1 MKKIIA
7 VILAVLAFLTMTGF
21 SSQNPAFEVTGQVN
35 NTVDLT
41 KANGKNMQFVTRGY
55 DDNAND
61 TVTCG
66 LTAKWVKVQDETS
79 NSAKDA
85 VTFWV
90 PESVDAPTVK
100 VPGIANYLKD
110 IDGYEWRCMQY
121 TVSASNS
128 FSTIATYE
136 DYYTGYTYDEN
147 FIYSDDGLTAYEDFE
162 LEVDGKVYSDCFIYT
177 TADMWLDYEKKLGIT
192 EETVLFRIPAGYDGC
207 IVGLTDT
214 RKMKRAA
221 DGGVEF
227 DPDLRGDTDV
237 YYRLR

>member
-1 MKKIIA
+1 MKRIIA
-7 VILAVLAFLTMTGF
+7 VLLAVFAFLSLTGF
-21 SSQNPAFEVTGQVN
+21 STQDPAFEKTGQVK

-41 KANGKNMQFVTRGY
+41 EANGKKMQFVTRGY

-61 TVTCG
+61 VVTCG
-66 LTAKWVKVQDETS
+66 LTAKWVKVQDAAT
-79 NSAKDA
+79 NSTQDA

-90 PESVDAPTVK
+90 PESVDAPIVK
-100 VPGIANYLKD
+100 VPGIAKYLKD

-121 TVSASNS
+121 TVSASSS

-136 DYYTGYTYDEN
+136 DYYLGYMYDEN
-147 FIYSDDGLTAYEDFE
+147 FKYSDDGLTAYGDFE
-162 LEVDGKVYSDCFIYT
+162 LEVDGKVYPDCFIYT
-177 TADMWLDYEKKLGIT
+177 SADMWLDYEKKLGIT
-192 EETVLFRIPAGYDGC
+192 EETVMIRIPEGYDGC

-214 RKMKRAA
+214 RKMKRDA